1 MEVNYMLTEP
11 QTVTINAVAH
21 ALARV
26 QSGSVLTNTPS
37 VYQSPDET
45 VSLTITNQ
53 KTKAGRLR
61 PTVRLDVRALVA
73 DPLGSGSQDFD
84 SVSHTYVIDRPE
96 YGFTVTQVDQHVAAF
111 KTWLTSTIVGK
122 LYGNE
127 S

>member
-1 MEVNYMLTEP
+1 MLTEP
-11 QTVTINAVAH
+11 QTVTINAVAF

-26 QSGSVLTNTPS
+26 QSGSLLTASPS

-45 VSLTITNQ
+45 VTMTITNQ

-61 PTVRLDVRALVA
+61 HTVRLDVKAVVTNPI
-73 DPLGSGSQDFD
+73 DSTTDYD
-84 SVSHTYVIDRPE
+84 SVSYTYVIDRPAF
-96 YGFTVTQVDQHVAAF
+96 GFTVTQVDQHVAAF
-111 KTWLTSTIVGK
+111 KTWLTTTIVGK